1 MPESEPSATSA
12 RFAVSDIHGHPEE
25 FRSALQRKHLVDASG
40 RWTGGTAQLC
50 CLGDY
55 FDRGTDGI
63 AVIELLIRL
72 QQEAADAGGSVTA
85 LLGNHEVLALGMH
98 RFGRQSIATAH
109 GPRSFEASWTRN
121 QGQASDQARLTDQHL
136 DWLQRLPAMAKSGSD
151 ILLHSDIS
159 GYQEWG
165 RDPHQVN
172 AQVGVRL
179 RSASAETLW
188 GLWSDLTRRRQFR
201 GPAGSR
207 TANGFLAH
215 FDGDR
220 IVHGHSVIGEAD
232 GRPAMQNTRAESYAG
247 GRVLAIDA
255 GLSAGGPCLIVE
267 L

>member
-12 RFAVSDIHGHPEE
+12 RFAVSDIHGHPDE

-136 DWLQRLPAMAKSGSD
+136 DWLQRLPAIKPNPVPAPTQSRSLPSG
-151 ILLHSDIS
+151 
-159 GYQEWG
+159 
-165 RDPHQVN
+165 
-172 AQVGVRL
+172 
-179 RSASAETLW
+179 
-188 GLWSDLTRRRQFR
+188 
-201 GPAGSR
+201 
-207 TANGFLAH
+207 
-215 FDGDR
+215 
-220 IVHGHSVIGEAD
+220 
-232 GRPAMQNTRAESYAG
+232 AM
-247 GRVLAIDA
+247 L
-255 GLSAGGPCLIVE
+255 
-267 L
+267 